1 MTRRKVKAWYLVHKW
16 TSLICTLFLLIL
28 CVTGLPL
35 IFWEEIDH
43 ATRDMREPAPVVAG
57 ATPASLD
64 GIMARAL
71 ARNPGDVPLF
81 LGWDDHEPVV
91 YVNTGA
97 RPDVPVE
104 DMKAILF
111 DAYTGEELGRQSLD
125 SGVMMFIFRLHTDL
139 FLGLGMTLF
148 LGVMTLLFA
157 AALISGIVL
166 YGPFMRKLDF
176 GTVRRHG
183 SARLK
188 WLDMHNL
195 IGAVTL
201 AWALVVGITGAVNTL
216 ARPLQYAWQSD
227 AVAEFAARYAGTPR
241 PERFAS
247 LDAAVAAARE
257 QAPGMTPAFVS
268 YPGTGYSGDH
278 HFGVFLRGATPLTE
292 RQFEPVL
299 IDAADG
305 SVTAR
310 PDVPWYITA
319 LLLSQP
325 LHFGDYGGLPL
336 KIIWALL
343 DLATIVVLGSGLYL
357 WLRRARGS
365 TEQRVSEILE
375 AGERARAAAAA

>member
-1 MTRRKVKAWYLVHKW
+1 MTRGKIKAWYLVHKW
-16 TSLICTLFLLIL
+16 TSLVCTLFLLIL

-35 IFWEEIDH
+35 IFWEEIDQ
-43 ATRDMREPAPVVAG
+43 ATRDMREPAPVAEG
-57 ATPASLD
+57 ARPASLD
-64 GIMARAL
+64 AIMARAIE
-71 ARNPGDVPLF
+71 RSGGDVPLF

-104 DMKAILF
+104 EMKVFLF
-111 DAYTGEELGRQSLD
+111 DAYSGAELGNQSLD
-125 SGVMMFIFRLHTDL
+125 SGVMMFIYRLHTDL

-176 GTVRRHG
+176 GTVRRDG
-183 SARLK
+183 SRRLK

-201 AWALVVGITGAVNTL
+201 AWALVVGLTGAVNTL
-216 ARPLQYAWQSD
+216 ARPLQFAWQAQ
-227 AVAEFAARYAGTPR
+227 AVAEFSARYAGQPR
-241 PERFAS
+241 PGQFAS
-247 LDAAVAAARE
+247 LDTSVAAARAR
-257 QAPGMTPAFVS
+257 APDMAPAFVS

-278 HFGVFLRGATPLTE
+278 HFGVFMHGDTPLTE
-292 RQFEPVL
+292 RLVKPVL
-299 IDAADG
+299 VDAATG
-305 SVTAR
+305 EVTAE
-310 PDVPWYITA
+310 PAVPWYITT

-336 KIIWALL
+336 KLLWALL

-357 WLRRARGS
+357 WLRRSRGS
-365 TEQRVSEILE
+365 TEARVTEIME
-375 AGERARAAAAA
+375 AGLRARAAA

>member
-1 MTRRKVKAWYLVHKW
+1 MTRGKVKAWYLVHKW

-43 ATRDMREPAPVVAG
+43 ATRDMKEPAAAVAG
-57 ATPASLD
+57 ARPASLD
-64 GIMARAL
+64 GIMASAL
-71 ARNPGDVPLF
+71 ARAPGDVPLF

-91 YVNTGA
+91 YVNTGP
-97 RPDVPVE
+97 RPDVTVE
-104 DMKAILF
+104 DMKVFLF
-111 DAYTGEELGRQSLD
+111 DAYTGEELGRQALD
-125 SGVMMFIFRLHTDL
+125 SGVMMFIYRLHTDL

-157 AALISGIVL
+157 VALVSGIVL

-201 AWALVVGITGAVNTL
+201 AWALVVGLTGAINTL
-216 ARPLQYAWQSD
+216 ARPLLYAWQAD
-227 AVAEFAARYAGTPR
+227 AVAEFSARYADAPR

-247 LDAAVAAARE
+247 LDATVAAARVRT
-257 QAPGMTPAFVS
+257 PGMTPGFVS
-268 YPGTGYSGDH
+268 YPGTGYSGNH
-278 HFGVFLRGATPLTE
+278 HLGVFFRGNTPLTE
-292 RQFEPVL
+292 RLMKPVL
-299 IDAADG
+299 VDAATAE
-305 SVTAR
+305 VTAE
-310 PDVPWYITA
+310 PEVPWYITT

-365 TEQRVSEILE
+365 TDQRVSEILE

>member
-1 MTRRKVKAWYLVHKW
+1 MTRGTVKAWYLVHKW
-16 TSLICTLFLLIL
+16 TSLICTVFLLLL

-43 ATRDMREPAPVVAG
+43 ATREMRDPAPVVQG
-57 ATPASLD
+57 ARPASLD
-64 GIMARAL
+64 GIVAKAL

-104 DMKAILF
+104 GMKVALYH
-111 DAYTGEELGRQSLD
+111 AYTGEELGTQALD
-125 SGVMMFIFRLHTDL
+125 SGVMMFIYRLHTDL
-139 FLGLGMTLF
+139 FLGLSATLF
-148 LGVMTLLFA
+148 LGAMTLLFA
-157 AALISGIVL
+157 VALISGIVI

-183 SARLK
+183 STRLK
-188 WLDMHNL
+188 WLDLHNL

-201 AWALVVGITGAVNTL
+201 AWALVVGLTGAINTL
-216 ARPLQYAWQSD
+216 ARPLLYAWQAE
-227 AVAEFAARYAGTPR
+227 AVAEFSARYADAPR
-241 PERFAS
+241 PARFAS
-247 LDAAVAAARE
+247 LDAAVSAARAR
-257 QAPGMTPAFVS
+257 APGMNPAFVS

-278 HFGVFLRGATPLTE
+278 HLGVFLHGNTPLTE
-292 RQFEPVL
+292 RLTKPVL
-299 IDAADG
+299 VDAATG
-305 SVTAR
+305 EVTAE
-310 PDVPWYITA
+310 PKVPWYITT

-336 KIIWALL
+336 KILWAIL

-365 TEQRVSEILE
+365 ADQRVSEILE
-375 AGERARAAAAA
+375 AGQRARAAT

>member
-1 MTRRKVKAWYLVHKW
+1 MTRNTVKTWYLVHKW
-16 TSLICTLFLLIL
+16 TSLVCTLFLLIL

-43 ATRDMREPAPVVAG
+43 ATRDMREPAPVVEG
-57 ATPASLD
+57 ARPASLD
-64 GIMARAL
+64 AILAKAL

-104 DMKAILF
+104 EMKVALY
-111 DAYTGEELGRQSLD
+111 DAYTGAELGSQALD
-125 SGVMMFIFRLHTDL
+125 SGVMMFIYRLHTDL
-139 FLGLGMTLF
+139 FLGLTATLF
-148 LGVMTLLFA
+148 LGFMTLLFA
-157 AALISGIVL
+157 VALISGIVL

-188 WLDMHNL
+188 WLDLHNL

-201 AWALVVGITGAVNTL
+201 AWALVVGLTGAVNTL
-216 ARPLQYAWQSD
+216 ARPLLYAWQAE
-227 AVAEFAARYAGTPR
+227 AVADFSARYADAAR

-247 LDAAVAAARE
+247 LDAAVAAAR
-257 QAPGMTPAFVS
+257 QRAPGMAPAFVS

-278 HFGVFLRGATPLTE
+278 HLGVFLRGNTPFTE
-292 RQFEPVL
+292 RLTKPVL
-299 IDAADG
+299 VDAATG
-305 SVTAR
+305 AVTAE
-310 PDVPWYITA
+310 PKVPWYITT

-336 KIIWALL
+336 KILWAIL

-365 TEQRVSEILE
+365 ADQRVAEILE
-375 AGERARAAAAA
+375 AGRKARAAT